1 MRHAKGGLTG
11 HLLQRS
17 LVLIAFF
24 QCLLMLQACQSAYYS
39 TMEKFGVEKRD
50 ILVDR
55 VDDAREAQSDASE
68 QFESALEAFTALTQ
82 YEGGELN
89 EQYQTLKKT
98 FERSQQKAELVTE
111 RIDGVE
117 RVGEDLFQEWGEE
130 IEQYTNENLKQ
141 RSQTQLRQTR
151 DRYTRLLAAM
161 RSAEN
166 RIPPVLAAFQDR
178 VLFLKHNLN
187 AQALSDLKN
196 DVVEVQS
203 DVTALVA
210 EMNRA
215 IGQADAFI
223 AQMQ

>member
-11 HLLQRS
+11 HLMQRS

-24 QCLLMLQACQSAYYS
+24 QCLLMLQGCQSAYYS
-39 TMEKFGVEKRD
+39 TMEKFGLEKRD

-55 VDDAREAQSDASE
+55 VDDAREAQSEASE